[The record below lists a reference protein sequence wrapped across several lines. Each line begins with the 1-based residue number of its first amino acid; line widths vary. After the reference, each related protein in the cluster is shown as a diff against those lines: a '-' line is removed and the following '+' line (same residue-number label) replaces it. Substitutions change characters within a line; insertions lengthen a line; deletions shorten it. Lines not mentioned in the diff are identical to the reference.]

1 MFRVAGRDVK
11 LESAE
16 SLFLTIDDGAGLRQ
30 QRGRPMKS
38 PHFLKIRARGVEAEG
53 GGWGILA
60 LVVVILVVVFVLGGR
75 F

>member
-1 MFRVAGRDVK
+1 
-11 LESAE
+11 
-16 SLFLTIDDGAGLRQ
+16 
-30 QRGRPMKS
+30 MKS